1 MLCKSSFSIL
11 TLYVVYPFF
20 VWNYPIQSYQSQK
33 ILEPFLEHQVSF
45 LYIFPL
51 QYFRNSC
58 TIWVQLYEEDRMLW
72 VCIDTMNSVS
82 FHRMSTW
89 IILLLNW
96 IPAEIWGNKLLYLSI
111 PCLSKQLKSL
121 GLIAGRSHERR

>member
-1 MLCKSSFSIL
+1 MLCKSSFSII
-11 TLYVVYPFF
+11 TLYVVHPFL

-45 LYIFPL
+45 LYIFPCSTL
-51 QYFRNSC
+51 ETLALYRYNS
-58 TIWVQLYEEDRMLW
+58 TKRTVMLW
-72 VCIDTMNSVS
+72 VCIDILNSVS

-121 GLIAGRSHERR
+121 GLIAGRSRERR